1 MILLTPA
8 YGRMRADSDSH
19 AALPMP
25 DFSADAD
32 TDSVDNRQQLGELL
46 QSISEAIGPDSLGQA
61 APMADTTGSSTVPSR
76 DTGRPRLDSSMM
88 ARTAIYNP
96 EDLNGLD
103 NVYGRVGASMAIARS
118 PSHHTRHNS
127 VNSIL

>member
-8 YGRMRADSDSH
+8 YGRMRADSDGH

-46 QSISEAIGPDSLGQA
+46 QSISETVELTASDKPRPWQTLPAPAPYPPATPAAHDS
-61 APMADTTGSSTVPSR
+61 
-76 DTGRPRLDSSMM
+76 
-88 ARTAIYNP
+88 
-96 EDLNGLD
+96 
-103 NVYGRVGASMAIARS
+103 
-118 PSHHTRHNS
+118 TRQ
-127 VNSIL
+127 